1 MTCERIVNPHPV
13 LEHIAG
19 QFEHDH
25 LDRVMRYLAQPSISA
40 LDIGVR
46 DMAEMLAMDI
56 RELGGTAEVVET
68 AELPVVSGRIDNG
81 ADRTLVLHGLYDV
94 TPADEPAW
102 ETQPFVPQ
110 VGNVEGVGRA
120 VVGRGAE
127 DMKTPIAA
135 AMNVVASYRVQGVPL
150 PVNLVFVLEASELG
164 SGGIREFVPSR
175 LEDLRLA
182 DAVHWLCPLA
192 HPDGVPIVPL
202 GVKGNLM
209 GRLVCKGGDWGGPIG
224 NEMHALNSNWVGN
237 PAVRLS
243 QAVALL
249 ERNIED
255 EFAQG
260 SGWRPSD
267 SQRRLARELSRRL
280 DHERIKA
287 DLGVNR
293 FRYDAFEEAVEAHL
307 FRTQFTIT
315 GLRSGFVGSGKSV
328 KVSIPSDAEAVVNMR
343 FQAGQDP
350 DDGIANIRRMLDE
363 GGFSDIAFEVGNA
376 YAGGGTE
383 PDHPLVS
390 CFLAAHADMGA
401 EPEVWPVHPIAIPVA
416 LWTRDVGI
424 PWVGGV
430 PCHAG
435 NKHAANEYAQVKG
448 IRRSEEFLV
457 RFWERFGNTEM
468 EST

>member
-1 MTCERIVNPHPV
+1 MSTHPV
-13 LEHIAG
+13 LEHIAK
-19 QFEHDH
+19 QFEPDH
-25 LDRVMRYLAQPSISA
+25 LDRVLRYLAQPSISA

-46 DMAEMLAMDI
+46 DMADMLAGDI

-68 AELPVVSGRIDNG
+68 AELPVVFGRIDNG
-81 ADRTLVLHGLYDV
+81 ADRTLLLHGLYDV

-102 ETQPFVPQ
+102 ETSPFSPQ
-110 VGNVEGVGRA
+110 VRSVEGVGRA
-120 VVGRGAE
+120 VFGRGAE

-243 QAVALL
+243 QAMAFV
-249 ERNIED
+249 ERSIED
-255 EFAQG
+255 EYARG

-267 SQRRLARELSRRL
+267 SQRRLARDLSRRL

-287 DLGVNR
+287 DLGVDR
-293 FRYDAFEEAVEAHL
+293 FRYDTFEEAVEAHL

-328 KVSIPSDAEAVVNMR
+328 KVSIPSEAEAVVNMR
-343 FQAGQDP
+343 FQPGQEP
-350 DDGIANIRRMLDE
+350 DEGIANIRRMLDE
-363 GGFSDIAFEVGNA
+363 GGFADIEFEVGNA
-376 YAGGGTE
+376 YAGGGTH

-390 CFLAAHADMGA
+390 CFLEAHADMGA

-435 NKHAANEYAQVKG
+435 NKHAANEYAQVEG
-448 IRRSEEFLV
+448 ILLSEEFLV

>member
-13 LEHIAG
+13 LEHIER
-19 QFEHDH
+19 QFEPDH

-40 LDIGVR
+40 LDVGVR
-46 DMAEMLAMDI
+46 DMAEVLAMDI

-68 AELPVVSGRIDNG
+68 AELPVVFGRIDSG
-81 ADRTLVLHGLYDV
+81 AGRTLVLHGLYDV

-110 VGNVEGVGRA
+110 VRNVEGVGRA

-175 LEDLRLA
+175 IEDLRLA

-192 HPDGVPIVPL
+192 HPDGIPIVPL

-209 GRLVCKGGDWGGPIG
+209 GRLICKGGEWGGPIG

-243 QAVALL
+243 QAMAFV
-249 ERNIED
+249 ERSIED
-255 EFAQG
+255 DYLQG
-260 SGWRPSD
+260 RGWQPSD
-267 SQRRLARELSRRL
+267 AQRGLALVLANRLGT
-280 DHERIKA
+280 ERIKA
-287 DLGVNR
+287 DLGVDR
-293 FRYDAFEEAVEAHL
+293 FRYDTFGEAVDAHL
-307 FRTQFTIT
+307 FRTQFTVT

-343 FQAGQDP
+343 FQPGQEP
-350 DDGIANIRRMLDE
+350 DDCIAKIRRMLDE

-376 YAGGGTE
+376 YAGGGTH
-383 PDHPLVS
+383 PDHPLVRS
-390 CFLAAHADMGA
+390 FLEAHGDTGA

-416 LWTRDVGI
+416 LWTRDVGL

-435 NKHAANEYAQVKG
+435 NKHAANEYAQIEG

-457 RFWERFGNTEM
+457 RFWERFGTTEM
-468 EST
+468 GST

>member
-1 MTCERIVNPHPV
+1 MSANPV
-13 LEHIAG
+13 LEHIARE
-19 QFEHDH
+19 FEPDH

-40 LDIGVR
+40 LDIGVS
-46 DMAEMLAMDI
+46 DMAEMLAHDI
-56 RELGGTAEVVET
+56 RKLGGTAEVVET
-68 AELPVVSGRIDNG
+68 AELPVVFGRIDNG

-102 ETQPFVPQ
+102 ETPPFSPQ
-110 VGNVEGVGRA
+110 VRNVEGVGRA

-135 AMNVVASYRVQGVPL
+135 AMNVVASYRALDVPL

-175 LEDLRLA
+175 IEDLRLA

-192 HPDGVPIVPL
+192 HPDSVPIVPL

-209 GRLVCKGGDWGGPIG
+209 GRLVCKGGDWGGPVG
-224 NEMHALNSNWVGN
+224 NEMHALNSNWVDN

-243 QAVALL
+243 QAVAFL
-249 ERNIED
+249 ERSIED
-255 EFAQG
+255 DYAQG

-267 SQRRLARELSRRL
+267 IQRRLARELAHRL
-280 DHERIKA
+280 VPERIKT

-293 FRYDAFEEAVEAHL
+293 FRYDTFEDAVEAHL

-343 FQAGQDP
+343 FQPGQEP
-350 DDGIANIRRMLDE
+350 DDGIATIRRMLDE
-363 GGFSDIAFEVGNA
+363 GGFSDIDFEVGNA
-376 YAGGGTE
+376 YAGGGTD
-383 PDHPLVS
+383 PDHPLVR
-390 CFLAAHADMGA
+390 CFLEAHADMGA

-416 LWTRDVGI
+416 LWTREVGL

-435 NKHAANEYAQVKG
+435 NKHAANEYAQIEG

-457 RFWERFGNTEM
+457 SFWERLGTTEM
-468 EST
+468 ERT

>member
-1 MTCERIVNPHPV
+1 MSANPV
-13 LEHIAG
+13 LEHIARE
-19 QFEHDH
+19 FEPDH
-25 LDRVMRYLAQPSISA
+25 LDRVVRYLAQPSISA
-40 LDIGVR
+40 LDTGVS
-46 DMAEMLAMDI
+46 DMAEMLAHDI

-68 AELPVVSGRIDNG
+68 AELPVVFGRIDNG

-102 ETQPFVPQ
+102 ETPPFSPQ
-110 VGNVEGVGRA
+110 VRNVEGVGRA

-135 AMNVVASYRVQGVPL
+135 AMNVVASYRALEVPL

-175 LEDLRLA
+175 IEDLRLA

-192 HPDGVPIVPL
+192 HPDSVPIVPL

-209 GRLVCKGGDWGGPIG
+209 GRLVCKGGDWGGPVG
-224 NEMHALNSNWVGN
+224 NEMHALNSNWVDN

-243 QAVALL
+243 QAVAFL
-249 ERNIED
+249 ERSIED
-255 EFAQG
+255 DYAQG

-267 SQRRLARELSRRL
+267 IQRRLARELAHRL
-280 DHERIKA
+280 VPERIKT

-293 FRYDAFEEAVEAHL
+293 FRYDTFEDAVEAHL

-343 FQAGQDP
+343 FQPGQEP
-350 DDGIANIRRMLDE
+350 DDGIANIRRMLDK
-363 GGFSDIAFEVGNA
+363 GGFSDIDFEVGNA
-376 YAGGGTE
+376 YAGGGTD
-383 PDHPLVS
+383 PDHPLVR
-390 CFLAAHADMGA
+390 CFLEAHADMGA

-416 LWTRDVGI
+416 LWTREVGL

-435 NKHAANEYAQVKG
+435 NKHAANEYAQIEG

-457 RFWERFGNTEM
+457 SFWERLGTTEM
-468 EST
+468 ERT

>member
-1 MTCERIVNPHPV
+1 MSTHPV
-13 LEHIAG
+13 LEHIANS
-19 QFEHDH
+19 FEPDH
-25 LDRVMRYLAQPSISA
+25 LDRVLRYLAQPSISA

-46 DMAEMLAMDI
+46 DMAEMLAHDI
-56 RELGGTAEVVET
+56 RELGGTSEVVET
-68 AELPVVSGRIDNG
+68 AELPVVFGRIDGG
-81 ADRTLVLHGLYDV
+81 ADRTLILHGLYDV

-102 ETQPFVPQ
+102 ETPPFEPQ
-110 VGNVEGVGRA
+110 VTNVEGVGRA

-135 AMNVVASYRVQGVPL
+135 AMNVVASYRASGTPL

-175 LEDLRLA
+175 VGDLRLA

-249 ERNIED
+249 EDGLED
-255 EFAQG
+255 EYA
-260 SGWRPSD
+260 SGGGWQPSD
-267 SQRRLARELSRRL
+267 IQRKLAQQLAGRL
-280 DHERIKA
+280 DPDRIRA
-287 DLGVNR
+287 DLGVTR
-293 FRYDAFEEAVEAHL
+293 FRYDTFEEAVEAHL
-307 FRTQFTIT
+307 FRTQFTVT

-328 KVSIPSDAEAVVNMR
+328 KVSVPSDAEAVVNMR
-343 FQAGQDP
+343 FQPGQEP
-350 DDGIANIRRMLDE
+350 EDGIANIRRMLDE
-363 GGFSDIAFEVGNA
+363 GGYPDIAFEVGNA

-383 PDHPLVS
+383 PDHPLVR
-390 CFLAAHADMGA
+390 CFLGAHADMGA
-401 EPEVWPVHPIAIPVA
+401 QPEVWPVHPIAIPVA
-416 LWTRDVGI
+416 LWTRDVGL

-435 NKHAANEYAQVKG
+435 NKHAANEYAQVEG

-457 RFWERFGNTEM
+457 RFWERLGTKDM
-468 EST
+468 ERT

>member
-1 MTCERIVNPHPV
+1 MSTHPV
-13 LEHIAG
+13 LEHIAK
-19 QFEHDH
+19 QFEPDH

-46 DMAEMLAMDI
+46 DMAEMLAGDI
-56 RELGGTAEVVET
+56 QDLGGTAEVVET
-68 AELPVVSGRIDNG
+68 AELPVVFGRIDSG

-102 ETQPFVPQ
+102 ESPPFEPEVRN
-110 VGNVEGVGRA
+110 VGGVGRA

-135 AMNVVASYRVQGVPL
+135 AMNVVASYRAREVPL

-175 LEDLRLA
+175 VEDLRLA

-209 GRLVCKGGDWGGPIG
+209 GRLICRGGDWGGPIG

-237 PAVRLS
+237 PAVRLI
-243 QAVALL
+243 QALAYL
-249 ERNIED
+249 ERSIED
-255 EFAQG
+255 EYARG
-260 SGWRPSD
+260 SGWRASEEH
-267 SQRRLARELSRRL
+267 QELARELSSRL
-280 DHERIKA
+280 DPEQIKA
-287 DLGVNR
+287 DIGVSR
-293 FRYDAFEEAVEAHL
+293 FRYDTFEEAVEAHL

-328 KVSIPSDAEAVVNMR
+328 KVSIPSNAEAVVNVR
-343 FQAGQDP
+343 FQPGQEP
-350 DDGIANIRRMLDE
+350 DDGIADIRRMLDG
-363 GGFSDIAFEVGNA
+363 GGFTDIEFEVGNA

-383 PDHPLVS
+383 PEHPLVR
-390 CFLAAHADMGA
+390 CFLGAHADMGA

-416 LWTRDVGI
+416 LWTRDVGL

-435 NKHAANEYAQVKG
+435 NKHAANEYAQVEG

-457 RFWERFGNTEM
+457 RFWERLGTTDM
-468 EST
+468 ERT

>member
-1 MTCERIVNPHPV
+1 MSTHPV
-13 LEHIAG
+13 LEHIEK
-19 QFEHDH
+19 QFEPGH
-25 LDRVMRYLAQPSISA
+25 LGRVLRYLAQPSISA
-40 LDIGVR
+40 LNIGVR
-46 DMAEMLAMDI
+46 DMAEMLAGDI

-68 AELPVVSGRIDNG
+68 AEMPVVFGRIDGG
-81 ADRTLVLHGLYDV
+81 ADRTLILHGLYDV

-102 ETQPFVPQ
+102 ETTPFEPQ
-110 VGNVEGVGRA
+110 VRNVEGIGRA
-120 VVGRGAE
+120 VFGRGAE

-135 AMNVVASYRVQGVPL
+135 AMNVVDSYRAQDVPL
-150 PVNLVFVLEASELG
+150 PVNLIFVLEASELG

-175 LEDLRLA
+175 IEGLQRA

-209 GRLVCKGGDWGGPIG
+209 GRLVCEGGDWGGPIG
-224 NEMHALNSNWVGN
+224 NEMHALNSNWAGN

-243 QAVALL
+243 EAVAYL
-249 ERNIED
+249 ERRIED
-255 EFAQG
+255 GYVQG
-260 SGWRPSD
+260 SGWQPSD
-267 SQRRLARELSRRL
+267 NQRRLAHELAHRL
-280 DHERIKA
+280 DPERIKA
-287 DLGVNR
+287 ELGVSR

-343 FQAGQDP
+343 FQPGQDP
-350 DDGIANIRRMLDE
+350 DDGIASIRRMLEE
-363 GGFSDIAFEVGNA
+363 GGFVGIEFEVNNA
-376 YAGGGTE
+376 YAGGGTNPE
-383 PDHPLVS
+383 HPLVR
-390 CFLAAHADMGA
+390 CFLGAHADMSA

-416 LWTRDVGI
+416 LWTRDVGL

-435 NKHAANEYAQVKG
+435 NKHAANEYAQVEG
-448 IRRSEEFLV
+448 IRRSEEFIV
-457 RFWERFGNTEM
+457 RFWERFAAYGDGKE
-468 EST
+468 

>member
-1 MTCERIVNPHPV
+1 MREMSTHPV
-13 LEHIAG
+13 LEHIAAK
-19 QFEHDH
+19 FEPHH

-46 DMAEMLAMDI
+46 DMAELLARDI
-56 RELGGTAEVVET
+56 RELGGTAEIVET
-68 AELPVVSGRIDNG
+68 AELPVVYGRIDDG
-81 ADRTLVLHGLYDV
+81 AGRTLVLHGLYDV

-102 ETQPFVPQ
+102 ETPPFAPQ
-110 VGNVEGVGRA
+110 VKDVEGVGRS

-135 AMNVVASYRVQGVPL
+135 AMNVVASYRASNTPL

-175 LEDLRLA
+175 IEDLRLA

-192 HPDGVPIVPL
+192 HPDGLPIVPL

-209 GRLVCKGGDWGGPIG
+209 GRLVCRGGNWGGPVG

-249 ERNIED
+249 ESRIED
-255 EFAQG
+255 DYALG
-260 SGWRPSD
+260 LGWQPSD
-267 SQRRLARELSRRL
+267 IQRQLASDLSGRL
-280 DHERIKA
+280 DPERIKA
-287 DLGVNR
+287 DIGVSR
-293 FRYDAFEEAVEAHL
+293 FRYDTFEEAMEAHL
-307 FRTQFTIT
+307 FRTQFTVT

-343 FQAGQDP
+343 FQPGQDP
-350 DDGIANIRRMLDE
+350 DDGIENIRRMLDE
-363 GGFSDIAFEVGNA
+363 GGFADVEFEVGNA

-383 PDHPLVS
+383 PEHPLVR
-390 CFLAAHADMGA
+390 CFLGAHAEMGA

-416 LWTRDVGI
+416 LWTRDVGL

-435 NKHAANEYAQVKG
+435 NKHAANEYAQVEG

-457 RFWERFGNTEM
+457 RFWERLGTTDM
-468 EST
+468 EGT

>member
-1 MTCERIVNPHPV
+1 MNPHPV
-13 LEHIAG
+13 LEHIANR
-19 QFEHDH
+19 FEPDH
-25 LDRVMRYLAQPSISA
+25 LDRLLRYIAQPSISA
-40 LDIGVR
+40 LDMGVR
-46 DMAEMLAMDI
+46 DMAEVLAGDI
-56 RELGGTAEVVET
+56 RKLDGSAEVVET
-68 AELPVVSGRIDNG
+68 AELPVVYGRIDSG
-81 ADRTLVLHGLYDV
+81 AGRTMVLHGLYDV

-102 ETQPFVPQ
+102 ESPPFEPQ
-110 VGNVEGVGRA
+110 VRSVEGVGRA

-135 AMNVVASYRVQGVPL
+135 AMNVVASYRASGIPL

-175 LEDLRLA
+175 AEDLGAA

-209 GRLVCKGGDWGGPIG
+209 GRLVCKGGDWGGPVG

-249 ERNIED
+249 ERGIED
-255 EFAQG
+255 EYA
-260 SGWRPSD
+260 SGDGWQPSD
-267 SQRRLARELSRRL
+267 IQRRLAQEFADRL
-280 DHERIKA
+280 DPERIKD
-287 DLGVNR
+287 DLGVSR
-293 FRYDAFEEAVEAHL
+293 FRYDTFEEAVEAHL
-307 FRTQFTIT
+307 FRTQFTVT

-343 FQAGQDP
+343 FQPGQQP
-350 DDGIANIRRMLDE
+350 EDGIANIRRMLDE
-363 GGFSDIAFEVGNA
+363 GGYTDIAFEVGNA

-383 PDHPLVS
+383 PDHPLVR
-390 CFLAAHADMGA
+390 CFLEAHQDMVV

-416 LWTRDVGI
+416 LWTRDVGL

-435 NKHAANEYAQVKG
+435 NKHAANEYAQVEG

-457 RFWERFGNTEM
+457 RFWERLATADM
-468 EST
+468 ERN

>member
-1 MTCERIVNPHPV
+1 MRGMSTHPV
-13 LEHIAG
+13 LEHIAK
-19 QFEHDH
+19 QFDPDH

-46 DMAEMLAMDI
+46 DMADMLARDI

-68 AELPVVSGRIDNG
+68 AELPVVFGRIDDG

-102 ETQPFVPQ
+102 ETSPFEPQ
-110 VGNVEGVGRA
+110 VRSVEGIGRA
-120 VVGRGAE
+120 VFGRGAE

-135 AMNVVASYRVQGVPL
+135 AMNVVASYRALDVAL
-150 PVNLVFVLEASELG
+150 PVNLMFVLEASELG
-164 SGGIREFVPSR
+164 SGDIREFVPSR
-175 LEDLRLA
+175 IEDLRTA

-243 QAVALL
+243 QAVAFL
-249 ERNIED
+249 ERSIED
-255 EFAQG
+255 EYVQG

-267 SQRRLARELSRRL
+267 IQRRLAHELARRL
-280 DHERIKA
+280 DPERTKA
-287 DLGVNR
+287 GLGVSR
-293 FRYDAFEEAVEAHL
+293 FRYDTFEETVEAHL
-307 FRTQFTIT
+307 FRTQLTIT

-328 KVSIPSDAEAVVNMR
+328 KVSIPSNAKAVVNMR
-343 FQAGQDP
+343 FQPEQDP
-350 DDGIANIRRMLDE
+350 DEGIANIHRMPDE
-363 GGFSDIAFEVGNA
+363 GGFADIEFEVGNA
-376 YAGGGTE
+376 YAGGGTN
-383 PDHPLVS
+383 PGHPLVR
-390 CFLAAHADMGA
+390 CFLEAHADMGA

-416 LWTRDVGI
+416 LWTRDVGL

-435 NKHAANEYAQVKG
+435 NKHAANEYAQVAG

-457 RFWERFGNTEM
+457 RFWERFATLEM
-468 EST
+468 ERK

>member
-13 LEHIAG
+13 LEHIER
-19 QFEHDH
+19 QFEPDH

-40 LDIGVR
+40 LDVGVR
-46 DMAEMLAMDI
+46 DMAEVLAMDI

-68 AELPVVSGRIDNG
+68 AELPVVFGRIDSG
-81 ADRTLVLHGLYDV
+81 AGRTLVLHGLYDV

-110 VGNVEGVGRA
+110 VRNVEGVGRA

-175 LEDLRLA
+175 IEDLRLA

-192 HPDGVPIVPL
+192 HPDGIPIVPL

-209 GRLVCKGGDWGGPIG
+209 GRLICKGGEWGGPIG

-243 QAVALL
+243 QAMAFV
-249 ERNIED
+249 ERSIED
-255 EFAQG
+255 DYLQG
-260 SGWRPSD
+260 RGWQPSD
-267 SQRRLARELSRRL
+267 AQRGLALVLANRLGP
-280 DHERIKA
+280 ERIKA
-287 DLGVNR
+287 DLGVDR
-293 FRYDAFEEAVEAHL
+293 FRYDTFGEAVDAHL
-307 FRTQFTIT
+307 FRTQFTVT

-343 FQAGQDP
+343 FQPGQEP
-350 DDGIANIRRMLDE
+350 DDCIAKIRRMLDE

-376 YAGGGTE
+376 YAGGGTH
-383 PDHPLVS
+383 PDHPLVRS
-390 CFLAAHADMGA
+390 FLEAHGDTGA

-416 LWTRDVGI
+416 LWTRDVGL

-435 NKHAANEYAQVKG
+435 NKHAANEYAQIEG

-457 RFWERFGNTEM
+457 RFWERFGTTEM
-468 EST
+468 GST

>member
-1 MTCERIVNPHPV
+1 MRETNTRPV
-13 LEHIAG
+13 LEHIAK
-19 QFEHDH
+19 QFEPDH
-25 LDRVMRYLAQPSISA
+25 LDRVVRYLAQPSISA

-46 DMAEMLAMDI
+46 DMAEMLAHDI
-56 RELGGTAEVVET
+56 RELGGTSEVVET
-68 AELPVVSGRIDNG
+68 AELPVVFGRIDDG
-81 ADRTLVLHGLYDV
+81 AARTLILHGLYDV

-102 ETQPFVPQ
+102 ETPPFEPRVRR
-110 VGNVEGVGRA
+110 VDGVGQA

-135 AMNVVASYRVQGVPL
+135 AMNVVASYRAVGAAL
-150 PVNLVFVLEASELG
+150 PINVVFVLEASELG

-175 LEDLRLA
+175 VEDLRLA

-209 GRLVCKGGDWGGPIG
+209 GRLACKGGDWGGPIG

-243 QAVALL
+243 QAVAFL
-249 ERNIED
+249 EHGIED
-255 EFAQG
+255 EYARG
-260 SGWRPSD
+260 SGWQPSD
-267 SQRRLARELSRRL
+267 IQRQLARDLAVRL
-280 DHERIKA
+280 DPERIRT
-287 DLGVNR
+287 DLGVSR
-293 FRYDAFEEAVEAHL
+293 FRYDAFEEAVDAHL
-307 FRTQFTIT
+307 FRTQFTVT

-343 FQAGQDP
+343 FQPGQEP
-350 DDGIANIRRMLDE
+350 DDGIANVRRMLDE
-363 GGFSDIAFEVGNA
+363 GGFSDIQFEVGNA

-383 PDHPLVS
+383 PDHPLVG
-390 CFLAAHADMGA
+390 CFLEAHAEMGA
-401 EPEVWPVHPIAIPVA
+401 QPEVWPVHPIAIPVA
-416 LWTRDVGI
+416 LWTRDVGL

-435 NKHAANEYAQVKG
+435 NKHAANEYAQVEG

-457 RFWERFGNTEM
+457 RFWERLATTDM
-468 EST
+468 ERT

>member
-1 MTCERIVNPHPV
+1 MREMNTHPV
-13 LEHIAG
+13 LEHIAAE
-19 QFEHDH
+19 FEPDH

-40 LDIGVR
+40 LDMGVR
-46 DMAEMLAMDI
+46 DMAEMLAEDI
-56 RELGGTAEVVET
+56 RTLGGLAEVVET
-68 AELPVVSGRIDNG
+68 AELPVVFGRIDEG
-81 ADRTLVLHGLYDV
+81 AARTLVLHGLYDV

-102 ETQPFVPQ
+102 ETQPFQPQ
-110 VGNVEGVGRA
+110 VRDVEGVGRA

-135 AMNVVASYRVQGVPL
+135 AVNVVASYRARDMPL

-164 SGGIREFVPSR
+164 SGGIREFVPTR
-175 LEDLRLA
+175 AEDLRLA

-209 GRLVCKGGDWGGPIG
+209 GRLVCRGGDWGGPIG

-237 PAVRLS
+237 PAVRLI
-243 QAVALL
+243 QAAAHL
-249 ERNIED
+249 ERSIED
-255 EFAQG
+255 EYLHG
-260 SGWRPSD
+260 SGWQPSET
-267 SQRRLARELSRRL
+267 QRELAHELAARL
-280 DHERIKA
+280 DPERIRA
-287 DLGVNR
+287 DIGVSR
-293 FRYDAFEEAVEAHL
+293 FRYDTFEEAVEAHL
-307 FRTQFTIT
+307 FRTQFTVT

-343 FQAGQDP
+343 FQPGQDP
-350 DDGIANIRRMLDE
+350 DEGIANIRRMLED
-363 GGFSDIAFEVGNA
+363 GGFSDIEFEIGNA

-383 PDHPLVS
+383 PDHPLVGA
-390 CFLAAHADMGA
+390 FLQAYSDMRA
-401 EPEVWPVHPIAIPVA
+401 QPEVWPVHPIAIPVA
-416 LWTRDVGI
+416 LWTRDVGL

-435 NKHAANEYAQVKG
+435 NKHAANEYAQVEG

-457 RFWERFGNTEM
+457 RFWERLATTDM
-468 EST
+468 ERT

>member
-13 LEHIAG
+13 LEYIAS

-25 LDRVMRYLAQPSISA
+25 LARVMRYLAQPSISA
-40 LDIGVR
+40 LDVGVR
-46 DMAEMLAMDI
+46 DMAEMLAGDI
-56 RELGGTAEVVET
+56 RELGGTAEIAET
-68 AELPVVSGRIDNG
+68 AELPVVFGRIDTG

-110 VGNVEGVGRA
+110 VRNVDGVGRA

-135 AMNVVASYRVQGVPL
+135 AMNVIASYRILNVPL

-209 GRLVCKGGDWGGPIG
+209 GRLVCRGGEWGGPIG

-249 ERNIED
+249 ERHMED
-255 EFAQG
+255 DYLQG
-260 SGWRPSD
+260 NGWQPSEV
-267 SQRRLARELSRRL
+267 QRRLSRELATRL
-280 DHERIKA
+280 EPERIKA
-287 DLGVNR
+287 DLGVSR
-293 FRYDAFEEAVEAHL
+293 FRYDTFEEAVAAHL
-307 FRTQFTIT
+307 FRTQFTVT

-343 FQAGQDP
+343 FQPGQEP
-350 DDGIANIRRMLDE
+350 DDGIARIRRILDE

-376 YAGGGTE
+376 YAGGGTH

-390 CFLAAHADMGA
+390 CFLEAHADMGA

-457 RFWERFGNTEM
+457 RFWERFATLET

>member
-1 MTCERIVNPHPV
+1 MNTHPV
-13 LEHIAG
+13 LQHIANR
-19 QFEHDH
+19 FEPDH
-25 LDRVMRYLAQPSISA
+25 LDRVKRYLAQPSISA
-40 LDIGVR
+40 LDMGVR
-46 DMAEMLAMDI
+46 DMAEMLAHDI
-56 RELGGTAEVVET
+56 RELGGTSEVVET
-68 AELPVVSGRIDNG
+68 AELPVVSGRIDDG
-81 ADRTLVLHGLYDV
+81 AARTLILHGLYDV

-102 ETQPFVPQ
+102 ETPPFEPQ
-110 VGNVEGVGRA
+110 VRDVDGVGRA

-135 AMNVVASYRVQGVPL
+135 AMNVLASYRASNTPL

-175 LEDLRLA
+175 VEDLRLA

-192 HPDGVPIVPL
+192 HPDGAPIVPL

-209 GRLVCKGGDWGGPIG
+209 GRLVCKGGDWGGPVG

-243 QAVALL
+243 QAVAFL
-249 ERNIED
+249 EDSLED
-255 EFAQG
+255 EYARG
-260 SGWRPSD
+260 GGWQPSD
-267 SQRRLARELSRRL
+267 IQRRLAHELAGRL
-280 DHERIKA
+280 DPDRIKA
-287 DLGVNR
+287 DLGVTR
-293 FRYDAFEEAVEAHL
+293 FRYDTFEEAVEAHL
-307 FRTQFTIT
+307 FRTQFTVT

-343 FQAGQDP
+343 FQPGQQP

-363 GGFSDIAFEVGNA
+363 GGYPDIAFQVGNA

-383 PDHPLVS
+383 PDHPLVR
-390 CFLAAHADMGA
+390 CFLDAHQDMGA

-416 LWTRDVGI
+416 LWTRDVGL

-435 NKHAANEYAQVKG
+435 NKHAANEYAQVEG

-457 RFWERFGNTEM
+457 RFWERLGGADM
-468 EST
+468 ERK